1 MIAAPQKRPFIHR
14 VTVGKV
20 AAWVALGFAVLITL
34 FPFWWMVRTAL
45 TSPADLYGPLFNF
58 HWSSLLPSQTTF
70 VNFKRVF
77 GAASAKDLADLPS
90 NLSRAP
96 FHYWDYLKSS
106 LIVATVV
113 TIGQVFFSAMAA
125 YAFARLRF
133 RGRDT
138 LFVVFLSALL
148 VPAIFTLI
156 PNFILIKQLG
166 WINTYQGIVAPTF
179 LMTPFAVFFLR
190 QFFLGINRS
199 IEEAAII
206 DGARYYQIFFRLIL
220 PIARAPIVT
229 LMILTFIGTWND
241 YLWPLVVAQ
250 DQKHEVLTVAL
261 STFRQS
267 QPNGAIDWTALMAG
281 NLAAILPIVVLF
293 MFASRRIID
302 SIQFTGVR

>member
-1 MIAAPQKRPFIHR
+1 MTVERRPSLGR
-14 VTVGKV
+14 V
-20 AAWVALGFAVLITL
+20 AAWVGLSLAILITL

-58 HWSSLLPSQTTF
+58 RWHSLLPSHATL

-77 GAASAKDLADLPS
+77 GLASPKELAALPS

-96 FHYWDYLKSS
+96 FHYWQYLKSS
-106 LIVATVV
+106 LIVATFV
-113 TIGQVFFSAMAA
+113 TVGQVFFCAMAA

-133 RGRDT
+133 RGREP

-166 WINTYQGIVAPTF
+166 WINTYQGIIAPTF

-190 QFFLGINRS
+190 QFFLTINRS
-199 IEEAAII
+199 IEEAAIV
-206 DGARYYQIFFRLIL
+206 DGARHHQIFLKLIL

-229 LMILTFIGTWND
+229 LMILTFITTWND

-250 DQKHEVLTVAL
+250 GQSHQVLTVAL

-281 NLAAILPIVVLF
+281 NLAGILPIVVLF
-293 MFASRRIID
+293 LLSSRRIID
-302 SIQFTGVR
+302 AIQFTGVR

>member
-1 MIAAPQKRPFIHR
+1 VIAVGPHAKPRRRLRPGR
-14 VTVGKV
+14 L
-20 AAWVALGFAVLITL
+20 AAWAALAVAFAITL
-34 FPFWWMVRTAL
+34 FPFWWMLRTAL
-45 TSPADLYGPLFNF
+45 TSPDDLYGPLFNF
-58 HWSSLLPSQTTF
+58 GWSSLLPSHATL

-77 GAASAKDLADLPS
+77 GLASAEELSRLPN
-90 NLSRAP
+90 NLSRTP
-96 FHYWDYLKSS
+96 FHYWWYLRSS
-106 LIVATVV
+106 LIVAAVV
-113 TIGQVFFSAMAA
+113 TVGQVFFSAMAA

-138 LFVVFLSALL
+138 LFVVFISALL

-166 WINTYQGIVAPTF
+166 WINTYQGIVAPAF

-199 IEEAAII
+199 IEEAAIV
-206 DGARYYQIFFRLIL
+206 DGARYYQIFFRVIIPL
-220 PIARAPIVT
+220 ARAPIVT

-250 DQKHEVLTVAL
+250 DPRHEVLTVAL
-261 STFRQS
+261 STYRQS

-281 NLAAILPIVVLF
+281 NLAGILPIVVLF
-293 MFASRRIID
+293 LFASRRIID

>member
-1 MIAAPQKRPFIHR
+1 VSIRYRFRPGR
-14 VTVGKV
+14 
-20 AAWVALGFAVLITL
+20 ALAWAVLVVAFVITL
-34 FPFWWMVRTAL
+34 FPFWWMARTAL
-45 TSPADLYGPLFNF
+45 TSPSDLYGPLLNF
-58 HWSSLLPSQTTF
+58 TWRSLLPGHTTL

-77 GAASAKDLADLPS
+77 GAASARGLASLPN
-90 NLSRAP
+90 NLTRAP
-96 FHYWDYLKSS
+96 FHYWEYLKSS
-106 LIVATVV
+106 IIVASAVTV
-113 TIGQVFFSAMAA
+113 GQVFFSAMAA

-133 RGRDT
+133 PGRDK
-138 LFVVFLSALL
+138 LFLLFLSALL

-166 WINTYQGIVAPTF
+166 WINTYQGIIAPTF
-179 LMTPFAVFFLR
+179 LMTPFSVFFLR

-199 IEEAAII
+199 VEEAAIV
-206 DGARYYQIFFRLIL
+206 DGARYDQIFFRIIL
-220 PIARAPIVT
+220 PLARAPIVT

-250 DQKHEVLTVAL
+250 DPNHQVLTVAL

-281 NLAAILPIVVLF
+281 TLAGILPILVLF
-293 MFASRRIID
+293 LFASRRVIN

>member
-1 MIAAPQKRPFIHR
+1 VIAVAEKARARRRLKPGKIAAW
-14 VTVGKV
+14 GGLAV
-20 AAWVALGFAVLITL
+20 AFVITL
-34 FPFWWMVRTAL
+34 FPFWWMLRTAL
-45 TSPADLYGPLFNF
+45 TSPSYLYGPLFNF
-58 HWSSLLPSQTTF
+58 TWHSLLPSHATL

-77 GAASAKDLADLPS
+77 GLASAKEVAKLPS

-96 FHYWDYLKSS
+96 FHYWWYLRSS
-106 LIVATVV
+106 LIVATLV
-113 TIGQVFFSAMAA
+113 TVGQVFFSAMAA

-199 IEEAAII
+199 IEEAAIV
-206 DGARYYQIFFRLIL
+206 DGARYHQIFFRLIL
-220 PIARAPIVT
+220 PLARAPIAT

-250 DQKHEVLTVAL
+250 DQKHQVLTVAL

-281 NLAAILPIVVLF
+281 NLAGILPIVVLF
-293 MFASRRIID
+293 LFASRRIVD

>member
-1 MIAAPQKRPFIHR
+1 MIAATPQRRFMRR

-20 AAWVALGFAVLITL
+20 AAWIGLGLAVLITL

-58 HWSSLLPSQTTF
+58 HWSSLLPSNTTS

-77 GAASAKDLADLPS
+77 GAASAKDLEALPS

-96 FHYWDYLKSS
+96 FHYWEYLKSS

-113 TIGQVFFSAMAA
+113 TVGQVFFSAMAA
-125 YAFARLRF
+125 YAFARLQF

-138 LFVVFLSALL
+138 LFIVFLSALL

-190 QFFLGINRS
+190 QFFLSINRS
-199 IEEAAII
+199 IEEAAIV
-206 DGARYYQIFFRLIL
+206 DGARYHQIFFRLIL

-229 LMILTFIGTWND
+229 LMILTFIATWND

-261 STFRQS
+261 STYRQS

-281 NLAAILPIVVLF
+281 NLAGILPIVVLF

>member
-1 MIAAPQKRPFIHR
+1 VIAATPQRRVGRR
-14 VTVGKV
+14 VTAGKV
-20 AAWVALGFAVLITL
+20 AAWAVLGLALLITL
-34 FPFWWMVRTAL
+34 FPFWWMLRTAL
-45 TSPADLYGPLFNF
+45 TSPAHLYGPLFNF
-58 HWSSLLPSQTTF
+58 HWDSLLPSHATL

-77 GAASAKDLADLPS
+77 GIASAKDLEALPN
-90 NLSRAP
+90 NLARTP
-96 FHYWDYLKSS
+96 FHYWWYLKSS

-113 TIGQVFFSAMAA
+113 TLGQVFFSAMAA

-133 RGRDT
+133 PGRDT
-138 LFVVFLSALL
+138 LFIVFLSALL

-156 PNFILIKQLG
+156 PNFILIKQIG

-179 LMTPFAVFFLR
+179 LMTPFSVFFLR

-199 IEEAAII
+199 IEEAAIV
-206 DGARYYQIFFRLIL
+206 DGARYHQIFLRLIL

-250 DQKHEVLTVAL
+250 DQSHEVLTVAL
-261 STFRQS
+261 STYRQS

-281 NLAAILPIVVLF
+281 NLAGTLPIIVLF
-293 MFASRRIID
+293 LFSSRRIID

>member
-1 MIAAPQKRPFIHR
+1 MTVERRPSLGR
-14 VTVGKV
+14 V
-20 AAWVALGFAVLITL
+20 AAWVGLSLAILITL

-58 HWSSLLPSQTTF
+58 RWHSLLPSHPTL

-77 GAASAKDLADLPS
+77 GLASPKELAALPS

-96 FHYWDYLKSS
+96 FHYWQYLKSS
-106 LIVATVV
+106 LIVATFV
-113 TIGQVFFSAMAA
+113 TVGQVFFCAMAA

-133 RGRDT
+133 RGREP

-166 WINTYQGIVAPTF
+166 WINTYQGIIAPTF

-190 QFFLGINRS
+190 QFFLTINRS
-199 IEEAAII
+199 IEEAAIV
-206 DGARYYQIFFRLIL
+206 DGARHHQIFLKLIL

-229 LMILTFIGTWND
+229 LMILTFITTWND

-250 DQKHEVLTVAL
+250 GQSHQVLTVAL

-281 NLAAILPIVVLF
+281 NLAGILPIVVLF
-293 MFASRRIID
+293 LLSSRRIID
-302 SIQFTGVR
+302 AIQFTGVR

>member
-1 MIAAPQKRPFIHR
+1 MIAVSRLRSGKRR
-14 VTVGKV
+14 VTPGRV
-20 AAWVALGFAVLITL
+20 AAWMGLGLAVVITL

-45 TSPADLYGPLFNF
+45 TSPAYLYGPLFNF
-58 HWSSLLPSQTTF
+58 RWHSLLPSHTTL

-77 GAASAKDLADLPS
+77 GLASAKDLATLPN

-96 FHYWDYLKSS
+96 FHYWEYLKSS
-106 LIVATVV
+106 LIVATLV
-113 TIGQVFFSAMAA
+113 TVGQVFFSAMAA

-190 QFFLGINRS
+190 QFFLSINRS
-199 IEEAAII
+199 IEEAAIV
-206 DGARYYQIFFRLIL
+206 DGARYDQIFFKLIL
-220 PIARAPIVT
+220 PIARAPVVT
-229 LMILTFIGTWND
+229 LMILTFITTWND

-250 DQKHEVLTVAL
+250 DPKHEVLTVAL

-281 NLAAILPIVVLF
+281 NLAGILPIVVLF
-293 MFASRRIID
+293 LLSSRRIID